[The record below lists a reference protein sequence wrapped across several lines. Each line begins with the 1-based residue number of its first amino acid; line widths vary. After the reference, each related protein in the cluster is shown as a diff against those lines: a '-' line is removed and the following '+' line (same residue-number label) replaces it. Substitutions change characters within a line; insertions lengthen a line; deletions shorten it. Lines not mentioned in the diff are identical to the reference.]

1 MGNLLVSA
9 VDSKGSLNKAVLEAL
24 EGFIKA
30 LASMPDAQQFSR
42 YQTVLTW
49 CWACQMHR
57 HTAQAS
63 EGETRRLPRGGA
75 SVCNVCAVHACAIG
89 HR

>member
-63 EGETRRLPRGGA
+63 PKRWRISLQCMCGARLRNW
-75 SVCNVCAVHACAIG
+75 SQV
-89 HR
+89 RL